1 MCCFIDNFVQFQES
15 YTTVERIVDMQR
27 GGEEE
32 EFPDYYVKWKNLPY
46 AGETSARTVN
56 YLIV

>member
-1 MCCFIDNFVQFQES
+1 MCWFPSSVGHFVQFQES

-46 AGETSARTVN
+46 AGELSLA
-56 YLIV
+56 L